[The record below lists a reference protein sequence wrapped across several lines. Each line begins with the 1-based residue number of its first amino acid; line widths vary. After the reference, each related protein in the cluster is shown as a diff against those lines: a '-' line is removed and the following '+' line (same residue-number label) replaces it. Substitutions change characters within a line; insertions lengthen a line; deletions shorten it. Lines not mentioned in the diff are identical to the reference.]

1 MQIEI
6 AYNSH
11 SEVFK
16 KLYYHFYSNSNAS
29 RAERII
35 SDLSK
40 IILFTLLCERH
51 NLQEELEKFLNNKAP
66 ANQVILPLLIKYYPG
81 VIEEHD
87 LFGLDDKSI
96 REGIN
101 FLSHLSFKDSP
112 SHSIGDAFQAL
123 MGPRLRGDK
132 GQFFT
137 PKTLVR
143 AMVRIIAPAPGV
155 KVVDPACGTGGFLTE
170 TAVFWSEFGQRKGH
184 LIGLDKD
191 KDLSLFANALLQ
203 VVAPDNFIVHNTNSL
218 NLSYLESLPD
228 FLSPLNADVVLTN
241 PPFGAKIPINDLSIL
256 QQFEL
261 GYIWE
266 RSDKGWKKTE
276 RLRSIQDP
284 QILFIELCV
293 KLLKENGLMGI
304 ILPEGVFGNANSGY
318 VWDYLRQNGQIYALI
333 DCPRTTFQPSTDTKT
348 NVLFFNKFKKNK
360 DIKLDSNKV
369 WISVAINC
377 GHDRRGRE
385 FKGNGQPFP
394 DDFALISTDWV
405 TKESHIWSESKISN
419 PYYLVPRY
427 YDKITDTL
435 LEEQA
440 KDFGGELITF
450 GEMVKKG
457 WIKINKGNE
466 IGSDAYGTGD
476 IPFVRTSDI
485 NNFEVS
491 IDPTNSVSEEI
502 YDKYRSIQ
510 VLKPGDILMVVD
522 GRYKIGRC
530 AILNKWNYCCI
541 VQSHIRIISLTDK
554 APFEPM
560 ALLYVLSLPSVQRE
574 IRRLVFIQSTLGS
587 LGKRIQEVKVPN
599 PSFNGQSEERL
610 QQFAI
615 ILTKRSEL
623 LSQLTQMQDSEVEL

>member
-6 AYNSH
+6 AHGSH
-11 SEVFK
+11 SEIFK
-16 KLYYHFYSNSNAS
+16 KLYYHLYSNSNAS
-29 RAERII
+29 RAERIT

-40 IILFTLLCERH
+40 IILFAILCERY
-51 NLQEELEKFLNNKAP
+51 NLQQELERFLNNKAS

-101 FLSHLSFKDSP
+101 YLSHLSFKDSP

-137 PKTLVR
+137 PKSLVR
-143 AMVRIIAPAPGV
+143 AMVRIIAPNSGV

-170 TAVFWSEFGQRKGH
+170 TAVFWSESGQAKGRFV
-184 LIGLDKD
+184 GLDKD
-191 KDLSLFANALLQ
+191 RDLSLFANALLQ
-203 VVAPDNFIVHNTNSL
+203 VVAPDSFIIHNTNSL

-228 FLSPLNADVVLTN
+228 FESPMNADVVLTN

-256 QQFEL
+256 QQFEF

-266 RSDKGWKKTE
+266 GSDKGWKKTE
-276 RLRSIQDP
+276 RLRSTQDP

-304 ILPEGVFGNANSGY
+304 ILPEGVFGNTNSGY
-318 VWDYLRQNGQIYALI
+318 VWDYLYQNGQIYALI
-333 DCPRTTFQPSTDTKT
+333 DCPRTTFQPSTDIKT
-348 NVLFFNKFKKNK
+348 NVLFFKKTKKNTNRELATQK
-360 DIKLDSNKV
+360 I
-369 WISVAINC
+369 WISVAMNC

-385 FKGNGQPFP
+385 TKGNGQPFP
-394 DDFALISTDWV
+394 DDFALIASDWI
-405 TKESHIWSESKISN
+405 TKESHIWSESQITN

-427 YDKITDTL
+427 YDKVTDTL

-440 KDFGGELITF
+440 KDFGGKLITF
-450 GEMVKKG
+450 REMVKME
-457 WIKINKGNE
+457 WIKINKGHE
-466 IGSDAYGTGD
+466 IGSEAYGTGD

-502 YDKYRSIQ
+502 YEKYRSVQ
-510 VLKPGDILMVVD
+510 FLKPGDILMVVD

-530 AILNKWNYCCI
+530 AILNEWNYRCI
-541 VQSHIRIISLTDK
+541 VQSHLRIISLTNK

-599 PSFNGQSEERL
+599 PSFHGQWEEAF
-610 QQFAI
+610 QHFAY
-615 ILTKRSEL
+615 ILEKRSEL
-623 LSQLTQMQDSEVEL
+623 LSKLTQMHGSEVEL